1 MDSST
6 AIKSLISYGSD
17 EEDSDEETEGNAKP
31 AQKAVLGLVAYGA
44 GDEDEV
50 KDTSMEEAREDDE
63 DDYLTGRM
71 EEGDIAMVDS
81 DNDSQDSGPRD
92 LLSESVRNMSEDDIV
107 LPPEPPGRCS
117 KQMQEKISR
126 LYDQMRGGRDLNQ
139 MIQRRKDFRNPS
151 IYEKLIHFIGIDENG
166 TNYPKDV
173 YNPHMWGE
181 DSHYEAL
188 AKAQKEDMARREK
201 EKKDRTKVN
210 EIEFLTGTAK
220 KPVTQTT
227 TGVAGVAVKTEAVD
241 PMKRKSKWD
250 QSSTQIQT
258 ITTTKPTV
266 VTLAAPNTTGKTT
279 VISAVGT
286 IVKKAKVADP
296 APKTEKKPAEKSQP
310 GSKD

>member
-1 MDSST
+1 MESST
-6 AIKSLISYGSD
+6 AIKSLISYGGSD
-17 EEDSDEETEGNAKP
+17 EEDSDEETEGNVKP
-31 AQKAVLGLVAYGA
+31 AQKAVGLVAYGA

-50 KDTSMEEAREDDE
+50 KDTSMEEPREEDE

-81 DNDSQDSGPRD
+81 DNDSQDSGPKD

-201 EKKDRTKVN
+201 EKKDRTK
-210 EIEFLTGTAK
+210 IEFLTGTAK

-227 TGVAGVAVKTEAVD
+227 TGVAGVVKTEPAD

-296 APKTEKKPAEKSQP
+296 PSKTEKKPAEKSQA